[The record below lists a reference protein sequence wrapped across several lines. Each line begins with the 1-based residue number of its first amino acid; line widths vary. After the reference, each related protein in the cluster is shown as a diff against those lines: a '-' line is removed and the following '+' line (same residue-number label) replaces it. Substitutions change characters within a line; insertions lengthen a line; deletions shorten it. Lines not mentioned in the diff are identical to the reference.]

1 MKKQVR
7 DRLTLSITKETNQIM
22 LKSFMKQKTTMLN
35 LPSSANHINILT
47 LKGAAVDQIQVKL
60 RLNTTKVQES
70 TKKI

>member
-1 MKKQVR
+1 
-7 DRLTLSITKETNQIM
+7 M